1 MYHAIT
7 IPALLLCS
15 NLFVLLL
22 TLVLERRCPRLDIS
36 ACQMEAFRSFGIA
49 GDEARCGV
57 TNCSSTEAIS
67 LTSDICANQDDLPL
81 NVLNNQHDEDL
92 SFVERACCTASSAE
106 ASSGG
111 LATLLPPVAP
121 NDQCV
126 ALSLAKGQTSGPSM
140 AAIIGGSVGVVLVVL
155 GILCGLFYLRRR
167 QSRLQKEKSNSTA
180 AESSVPVASAKAVD
194 GPVAD
199 GVVNLTVMSPS
210 QVPSAPVA
218 ADDEHEIE
226 F

>member
-1 MYHAIT
+1 
-7 IPALLLCS
+7 
-15 NLFVLLL
+15 
-22 TLVLERRCPRLDIS
+22 
-36 ACQMEAFRSFGIA
+36 MEAFRSFGIA

-67 LTSDICANQDDLPL
+67 LTSDICTNQDDLPS
-81 NVLNNQHDEDL
+81 NVLNNQDDEDL
-92 SFVERACCTASSAE
+92 YFVERACCTASSAE